1 MNKTV
6 IWMCLSLL
14 SVLAI
19 YFKYSSNYDIKENFW
34 TNGPQL
40 TTQASCCNRNGHPGN
55 PLGNGLSVDGTVISS
70 NPNLARSGMSNAG
83 HVYGRE
89 PHPLGSLSY
98 NAAANAPVSA
108 LGAGPSVAASS
119 NMGRTALTF
128 EGYSDNKTPAFHAL
142 QPNAASQN
150 HVNPP
155 TINCD
160 RLVSVTTRRRNL
172 RAQNDFIRGDLAIA
186 NSNPS
191 NSSSLFGYPG
201 SAVTDLRVGATSV
214 LTGMDNSSVTDTASL
229 MLGHTMDSAF
239 GGGSYGGLSNTPMAV
254 LNQTALNMAAQD
266 QNKNVGTNLG
276 QGYSGVEVSM
286 F

>member
-6 IWMCLSLL
+6 IWMCLAIL

-19 YFKYSSNYDIKENFW
+19 YFKYSSNSDIKENFW
-34 TNGPQL
+34 TMGPQL

-55 PLGNGLSVDGTVISS
+55 SLGNGLSVNGTVLSS
-70 NPNLARSGMSNAG
+70 NPNLARSGMSNLG

-89 PHPLGSLSY
+89 PRPLGSLSY
-98 NAAANAPVSA
+98 NAAANAPVST
-108 LGAGPSVAASS
+108 LGAGPTAAS
-119 NMGRTALTF
+119 MGRTTSLTF
-128 EGYSDNKTPAFHAL
+128 EGYSDHKTPTYQSLH
-142 QPNAASQN
+142 PNPASQN

-172 RAQNDFIRGDLAIA
+172 AAQNDFIRGDLAIA
-186 NSNPS
+186 NTNPS

-201 SAVTDLRVGATSV
+201 SAITDLRVGATSV

-229 MLGHTMDSAF
+229 MLGQTLDSAF

-254 LNQTALNMAAQD
+254 LNQTALNMAGQD
-266 QNKNVGTNLG
+266 QNKRVATNLG